1 MPLDAE
7 LLATFLAEAKGLLA
21 RLRSADIED
30 RRVAAHSL
38 KGLSR
43 LVEVPQLEPLA
54 RELEARAADDEFVT
68 QSAAQIEAMLAVI
81 ADTGQPPVDA
91 GPPELA
97 GALEDFNP
105 EEQAMLRRFF
115 LEEAQEHLEGAQRTL
130 LALARE
136 NANRDLLAELFR
148 TLHTVKG
155 AAGTVGLAEVTEAAH
170 MLEDRIE
177 GLTSI
182 EPELIETMLSGID
195 TLRSMIEGGTGL
207 LDRLK
212 EDLRPTVAPA
222 PSEAEPAKSDRR
234 EVDRRTEVD
243 RRGER
248 QVLRVEVAR
257 VDELMD
263 AVGDLVFDRT
273 RIERRV
279 IELRALAQDL
289 ARTRHSFRDAVAKL
303 RHEANPLA
311 DRLAEVDGDIAD
323 TARRL
328 ERALGGLNDEAEG
341 LRRTATV
348 LQEGLT
354 RVRMMPLRWLFA
366 RLERLVRDTARE
378 EGKQIALETLGEA
391 TELDKS
397 VVDQIGDPLL
407 QLLRNA
413 VAHGIEDPAERLAQ
427 GKPAV
432 GRVTVEARQK
442 GEFVYIDV
450 TDDGRG
456 IDPAVVRERLA
467 QSGRLSRDAAAS
479 MSDDDAVAA
488 IFERGFSTRPAA
500 DRLAGRGIGL
510 DVVRESLARLGGS
523 ISVGSQ
529 PHILTIFTIRLPLT
543 TAIAQALLFK
553 VGGNVYA
560 LPAAHVLESAQVT
573 APLGRTV
580 QLREGN
586 LPLVDL
592 HLLLNADP
600 PLTRR
605 RTVIALS
612 FGDRKFAITCDK
624 VVGPR
629 QIVVKSLGPL
639 LKPLPLY
646 AGATISGA
654 GKVQLILDLAEL
666 AAQLGRDRPAFP
678 RFDANEPAAERRAH
692 ILVADD
698 SRSVREAVTLILAQ
712 AGYRVDAV
720 PDGWEAWEALQDGAY
735 DLLLTDLEMP
745 RLAGYEL
752 IAKLRRDVELRSMP
766 VLVISS
772 RGAQPNRAR
781 AEAAGAQ
788 GFIPKP
794 INRRA
799 IVDRVAEAL
808 RRSR

>member
-1 MPLDAE
+1 
-7 LLATFLAEAKGLLA
+7 
-21 RLRSADIED
+21 
-30 RRVAAHSL
+30 
-38 KGLSR
+38 
-43 LVEVPQLEPLA
+43 
-54 RELEARAADDEFVT
+54 
-68 QSAAQIEAMLAVI
+68 
-81 ADTGQPPVDA
+81 
-91 GPPELA
+91 
-97 GALEDFNP
+97 
-105 EEQAMLRRFF
+105 
-115 LEEAQEHLEGAQRTL
+115 
-130 LALARE
+130 
-136 NANRDLLAELFR
+136 
-148 TLHTVKG
+148 
-155 AAGTVGLAEVTEAAH
+155 
-170 MLEDRIE
+170 
-177 GLTSI
+177 
-182 EPELIETMLSGID
+182 
-195 TLRSMIEGGTGL
+195 MIEGGGGGL
-207 LDRLK
+207 LERLM
-212 EDLRPTVAPA
+212 EDLRPTTAPQPPAPA
-222 PSEAEPAKSDRR
+222 GGDRR
-234 EVDRRTEVD
+234 EAERRTEMD

-248 QVLRVEVAR
+248 QVLRVEVSR

-279 IELRALAQDL
+279 LELRALAQDL
-289 ARTRHSFRDAVAKL
+289 ARTRQSFRDAIARL
-303 RHEANPLA
+303 RHESHPLA
-311 DRLAEVDGDIAD
+311 DRLSEIDGDVAD

-378 EGKQIALETLGEA
+378 EGKQVTLEMLGES

-413 VAHGIEDPAERLAQ
+413 VAHGIEDPAERMAA
-427 GKPAV
+427 GKPAA
-432 GRVTVEARQK
+432 GRITVEARQK

-456 IDPAVVRERLA
+456 IDPNVVRERLFT
-467 QSGRLSRDAAAS
+467 SGRLSSQAAAA
-479 MSDDDAVAA
+479 MSDDDAIGA
-488 IFERGFSTRPAA
+488 IFERGFSTRAAA

-510 DVVRESLARLGGS
+510 DVVRESLARLGGT
-523 ISVGSQ
+523 ITVGSQ
-529 PHILTIFTIRLPLT
+529 PKILTIFTIRLPLT

-553 VGGNVYA
+553 IGGNVYA
-560 LPAAHVLESAQVT
+560 LPAAHVVESAQVA

-580 QLREGN
+580 TLRNEA
-586 LPLVDL
+586 LPVVDL
-592 HLLLNADP
+592 HLLLSADP

-612 FGDRKFAITCDK
+612 FGDRRFAITCDK

-678 RFDANEPAAERRAH
+678 RFEVTDPVVERRAR

-698 SRSVREAVTLILAQ
+698 SRSVREAVTMILAQ

-735 DLLLTDLEMP
+735 DLLMTDLEMP

-752 IAKLRRDVELRSMP
+752 IAKLRRDNELRSLP

-788 GFIPKP
+788 GFIAKP